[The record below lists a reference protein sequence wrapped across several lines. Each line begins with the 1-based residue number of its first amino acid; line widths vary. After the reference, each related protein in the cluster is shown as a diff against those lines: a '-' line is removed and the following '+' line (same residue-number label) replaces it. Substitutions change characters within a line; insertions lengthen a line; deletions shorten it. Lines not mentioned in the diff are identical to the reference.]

1 MPVTIDGS
9 TNIVTF
15 DRWRNTGGVN
25 YNNVINTYVAK
36 NTGAL
41 YSTTSAWAP
50 VPGMNITRNFT
61 IGNLILCI
69 CEVGLRTQNGAQSHP
84 GLTLYVNG
92 ANVGNGSYGLCIWQQ
107 AAGPA
112 HANAV
117 ITHTFIASQA
127 SNTIEFQGTRSVAG
141 QDSLTFAGEASGSNA
156 DYRQGRLIVMEI
168 QQ

>member
-41 YSTTSAWAP
+41 LSTTSAWAP
-50 VPGMNITRNFT
+50 VPGMSITRNFT
-61 IGNLILCI
+61 VGNLILCT
-69 CEVGLRTQNGAQSHP
+69 CEVSLRAQNNAQTHP
-84 GLTLYVNG
+84 GLTFFVNG
-92 ANVGNGSYGLCIWQQ
+92 TNVGNGSYGLCIWQSP
-107 AAGPA
+107 AGAP
-112 HANAV
+112 HQNAV
-117 ITHTFIASQA
+117 ITHSFIATQA
-127 SNTIEFQGTRSVAG
+127 SNTIEFQGTRSIAG
-141 QDSLTFAGEASGSNA
+141 QDSLTFAGEASGSLA
-156 DYRQGRLIVMEI
+156 DYKQGRLIVMEI

>member
-1 MPVTIDGS
+1 MPSYLQVDIWKNSAGTS
-9 TNIVTF
+9 
-15 DRWRNTGGVN
+15 

-41 YSTTSAWAP
+41 YSTTSAWAA
-50 VPGMNITRNFT
+50 VPGMTLTKNFT

-69 CEVGLRTQNGAQSHP
+69 CEVGLRTNGAQSHP
-84 GLTLYVNG
+84 GLTFYVNG
-92 ANVGNGSYGLCIWQQ
+92 SNVGNSSYGLCIWQQ
-107 AAGPA
+107 AASVP
-112 HANAV
+112 HANAT
-117 ITHTFIASQA
+117 ITHHFIATQV

-141 QDSLTFAGEASGSNA
+141 QDSLTFAGEASGGSA